1 MAQVSILRYNSGVS
15 TIKGKVRLEQNLF
28 SFLLEGTKSIYYA
41 GERATIGPEQF
52 FLLTA
57 GQCLM
62 TEKIAG
68 TGGQYRSTLI
78 FFDNELLA
86 DFLVRH
92 PRNGANHATRT
103 TEVPFLVLDKDPFL
117 VNFIESLGY
126 MLDSGQSL
134 SPEMQKVKLEEL
146 LLYLS
151 TNFPEQINLLRRS
164 AGLGNEELMIR
175 QTISSNID
183 QLLTVEELAFLCHMS
198 LSTFKRRF
206 LKLYGTSPNK
216 WLLEQRMQK
225 AAVLLTQRKKKA
237 SEIFYELGYE
247 NLSSFVQSFK
257 LIHGVTPKQYQLL
270 NWTFS
275 NIF

>member
-1 MAQVSILRYNSGVS
+1 MAQVSILRYNSEVS

-28 SFLLEGTKSIYYA
+28 SFLLEGTKSIFYA
-41 GERATIGPEQF
+41 GEQATIGPAQF

-68 TGGQYRSTLI
+68 AGGQYRSTLI

-103 TEVPFLVLDKDPFL
+103 TEAPFLVLDKDPFL

-151 TNFPEQINLLRRS
+151 TNFPEQISLLRRS

-183 QLLTVEELAFLCHMS
+183 QALTVEELAFLCHMS

-225 AAVLLTQRKKKA
+225 AAVLLTQRNKKA

-270 NWTFS
+270 N
-275 NIF
+275 